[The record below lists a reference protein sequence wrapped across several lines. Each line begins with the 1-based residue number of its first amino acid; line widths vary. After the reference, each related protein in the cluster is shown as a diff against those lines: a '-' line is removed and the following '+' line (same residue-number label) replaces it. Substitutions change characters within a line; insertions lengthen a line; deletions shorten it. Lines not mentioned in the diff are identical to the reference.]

1 MKLTKKEAI
10 RRHRLMWNWIAD
22 ETLRR
27 YELVKKEEAFEH
39 FGWKPVY
46 AMCWCCE
53 YDRTHKKSY
62 CVNNCIV
69 QWPGISCVIE
79 DVIESEGGSVYEFGI
94 FREWMCE
101 KDPKKYAELAR
112 KIANLTER
120 KGV

>member
-1 MKLTKKEAI
+1 MKISKKEAI

-27 YELVKKEEAFEH
+27 NKLVGKEEAFKH
-39 FGWKPVY
+39 FGWKPVN

-53 YDRTHKKSY
+53 YDMTHKKSY
-62 CVNNCIV
+62 CANNCIV
-69 QWPGISCVIE
+69 QWPGISCI
-79 DVIESEGGSVYEFGI
+79 IESKSGSVYEFGI

-101 KDPKKYAELAR
+101 KDPKKSAEIAR
-112 KIANLTER
+112 KIANLPER